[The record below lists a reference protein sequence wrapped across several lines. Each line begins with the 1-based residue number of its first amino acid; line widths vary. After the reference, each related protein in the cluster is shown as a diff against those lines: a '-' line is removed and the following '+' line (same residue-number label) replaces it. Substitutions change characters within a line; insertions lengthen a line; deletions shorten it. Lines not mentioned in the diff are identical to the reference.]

1 MKKLFNFNK
10 IPACEYCSFGR
21 FSPDDAM
28 ILCIKKGIMMP
39 GSSCSSFKYDVFKR
53 RPKGEAKIFNDYSED
68 DFSL

>member
-28 ILCIKKGIMMP
+28 ILCIKMP

>member
-39 GSSCSSFKYDVFKR
+39 GSSCSSFKYDV
-53 RPKGEAKIFNDYSED
+53 PKVKQKFSMTIPRTTFHFNS
-68 DFSL
+68 FP